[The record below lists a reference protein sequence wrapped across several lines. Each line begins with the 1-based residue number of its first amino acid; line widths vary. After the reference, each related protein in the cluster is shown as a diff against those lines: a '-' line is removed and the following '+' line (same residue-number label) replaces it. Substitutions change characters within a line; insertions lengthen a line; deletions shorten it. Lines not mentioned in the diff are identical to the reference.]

1 MKATILNLLLGSFVA
16 IMTVGFDNQ
25 KPGVVPD
32 GWTAAHTGKGTEK
45 WTVEKDATAPSAPMV
60 LKQSGVCSFS
70 TCVKNDTSLVDGF
83 AEVKF
88 KPLSGKVDESG
99 GLVWRYQDPKN
110 YYVVRANALED
121 NVVLYKMENG
131 KRSSLPIVGRKG
143 GYGVKAKVAK
153 DKWQTLRVEFVGDTF
168 AAMSVCDPVGGMHHL
183 FTDLLMPQLF
193 VSAPRI
199 PFAGEWDES
208 EMAEM
213 AAVLE
218 KRHQEIA
225 AVILE
230 PVVQGAGGMR
240 FYHPNYLLRVRELCD
255 EYGLLLIADEIATGF
270 GRSGKMFACEH
281 AGIVP
286 DIMCLGKALT
296 GGYLSF
302 AATLVRGEVARGIS
316 ENDPGVL
323 MHGPTFMANPL
334 ACAVA
339 RASLELLEESPW
351 AERVARIEA
360 GLRRGLEPCR
370 ELPGVRDVRVLG
382 AIGVVETEEP
392 VDVAGIQSRV
402 VEQGV
407 WLRPFARLCYTMP
420 PFIASDAEVEQITAA
435 MCRALAGNGRRT
447 G

>member
-1 MKATILNLLLGSFVA
+1 MTAVNGFLDLQERDRKSLWHPYAPAASPLPPYPVRSAAGVYLTLEDGRRLIDGMSSWWAVIHGYNHPRLNAALTGQLERMAHVMFGGLTHAPAVELAEKLIALTPEGLERVFFCDSGSVAVEVA
-16 IMTVGFDNQ
+16 IKMALQ
-25 KPGVVPD
+25 Y
-32 GWTAAHTGKGTEK
+32 WIAAG
-45 WTVEKDATAPSAPMV
+45 
-60 LKQSGVCSFS
+60 
-70 TCVKNDTSLVDGF
+70 
-83 AEVKF
+83 
-88 KPLSGKVDESG
+88 
-99 GLVWRYQDPKN
+99 RPKKK
-110 YYVVRANALED
+110 RL
-121 NVVLYKMENG
+121 LTIRNG
-131 KRSSLPIVGRKG
+131 
-143 GYGVKAKVAK
+143 YH
-153 DKWQTLRVEFVGDTF
+153 GDTF

-370 ELPGVRDVRVLG
+370 ELSGVRDVRVLG

>member
-1 MKATILNLLLGSFVA
+1 MTAVNGFLDLQERDRKSLWHPYAPAASPLPPYPVRSAAGVYLTLEDGRRLIDGMSSWWAVIHGYNHPRLNAALTGQLERMAHVMFGGLTHAPAVELAEKLIALTPEGLERVFFCDSGSVAVEVA
-16 IMTVGFDNQ
+16 IKMALQ
-25 KPGVVPD
+25 Y
-32 GWTAAHTGKGTEK
+32 WIAAG
-45 WTVEKDATAPSAPMV
+45 
-60 LKQSGVCSFS
+60 
-70 TCVKNDTSLVDGF
+70 
-83 AEVKF
+83 
-88 KPLSGKVDESG
+88 
-99 GLVWRYQDPKN
+99 RPKKK
-110 YYVVRANALED
+110 RL
-121 NVVLYKMENG
+121 LTIRNG
-131 KRSSLPIVGRKG
+131 
-143 GYGVKAKVAK
+143 YH
-153 DKWQTLRVEFVGDTF
+153 GDTF

-351 AERVARIEA
+351 AERVARIEV

-370 ELPGVRDVRVLG
+370 ELSGVRDVRVLG

>member
-1 MKATILNLLLGSFVA
+1 MTAVNGFLDLQERDRKSLWHPYAPAASPLPPYPVRSAAGVYLTLEDGRRLIDGMSSWWAVIHGYNHPRLNAALTGQLERMAHVMFGGLTHAPAVELAEKLIALTPEGLERVFFCDSGSVAVEVA
-16 IMTVGFDNQ
+16 IKMALQ
-25 KPGVVPD
+25 Y
-32 GWTAAHTGKGTEK
+32 WIAAG
-45 WTVEKDATAPSAPMV
+45 
-60 LKQSGVCSFS
+60 
-70 TCVKNDTSLVDGF
+70 
-83 AEVKF
+83 
-88 KPLSGKVDESG
+88 
-99 GLVWRYQDPKN
+99 RPKKK
-110 YYVVRANALED
+110 RL
-121 NVVLYKMENG
+121 LTIRNG
-131 KRSSLPIVGRKG
+131 
-143 GYGVKAKVAK
+143 YH
-153 DKWQTLRVEFVGDTF
+153 GDTF
-168 AAMSVCDPVGGMHHL
+168 AAMSVCDPVNGMHHL

-240 FYHPNYLLRVRELCD
+240 FYHPNYLRRVRELCD

-281 AGIVP
+281 ADIVP

-316 ENDPGVL
+316 ENEPGVL

-392 VDVAGIQSRV
+392 VDVAKIQSRV

-420 PFIASDAEVEQITAA
+420 PFIASDAEVEQITTA